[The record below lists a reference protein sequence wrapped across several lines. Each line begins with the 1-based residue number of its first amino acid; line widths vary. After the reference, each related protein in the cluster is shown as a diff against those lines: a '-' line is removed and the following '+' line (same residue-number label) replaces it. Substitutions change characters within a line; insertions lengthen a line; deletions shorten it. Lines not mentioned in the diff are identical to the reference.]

1 MGQAEVSVSGFA
13 PQRQV
18 SLQRGQVLVSPQGMQ
33 ADAEGGFGLA
43 FDPPPDAVAGVAE
56 LKVSPRVPPAG
67 ASRST
72 KVAPGLPGRPERAE
86 RQGFRRLGPG
96 PAVRGR
102 VRHHQLDA
110 ERLEDLAE
118 VSPGDFG
125 IAAGDAKG
133 TVWAANTRQNAV
145 AVFARDALPLVRPF
159 EVGSVEKPRDVV
171 IDAARGRAHVSAHR
185 GRIEACGIKA
195 PEKLDG
201 FELQSVARGGQPGTM
216 SLAPDEKADR
226 LYTLPL
232 RRPELGRIHLG
243 SGAAKILA
251 LPGAKASSGVD
262 FDPATGRVVM
272 ASQGSDIVIA
282 PEGESGAVLFD
293 TPCLDRAAAGLAA
306 LAIFLTGTIACF
318 RVEMRC
324 WMCPER
330 LGPAVGADPVG
341 RALDRLAEV
350 APAGGKPVPDQ
361 RSPAPVLSWAK
372 PGAQAW
378 RRGGKAM
385 ATDAA
390 TGAPLSPRQTAGGEL
405 LYRFHFEL
413 CGLPRNMARW
423 ILGIATMAMFVAII
437 SGVIAHKKSLK
448 AFFTFRPGK
457 GQRSRQ
463 GMHNMATALTLPYH
477 VVIAFSGPVLFAAR
491 LTPLVVERP
500 APRGPAPAA
509 LPPRALSPP
518 VLPTPLMAPAAV
530 ARSMPVGRIGIEKPA
545 GPGPR
550 SSCSR
555 GVIRR

>member
-1 MGQAEVSVSGFA
+1 M
-13 PQRQV
+13 
-18 SLQRGQVLVSPQGMQ
+18 
-33 ADAEGGFGLA
+33 
-43 FDPPPDAVAGVAE
+43 
-56 LKVSPRVPPAG
+56 
-67 ASRST
+67 
-72 KVAPGLPGRPERAE
+72 APGLPGRPERAE

-413 CGLPRNMARW
+413 CGLPRNLARW

-500 APRGPAPAA
+500 APRGPAR
-509 LPPRALSPP
+509 PRR
-518 VLPTPLMAPAAV
+518 
-530 ARSMPVGRIGIEKPA
+530 RSRRVRCRHRFCR
-545 GPGPR
+545 PR
-550 SSCSR
+550 
-555 GVIRR
+555 